1 MKALD
6 NKVRAQRIY
15 KNHMKKI
22 LLSNNDKHDPS
33 KKSGSILRDKAHK
46 LLKPASRIEIHES
59 VMNSSSRLQSLI
71 KDPTANKTD

>member
-33 KKSGSILRDKAHK
+33 KKSSSILSKKAHE
-46 LLKPASRIEIHES
+46 LLKPGSRIEVHES
-59 VMNSSSRLQSLI
+59 VMGSSSRLHNHF
-71 KDPTANKTD
+71 KEPTNKTD

>member
-33 KKSGSILRDKAHK
+33 KKSSSILSKKAHE
-46 LLKPASRIEIHES
+46 LLKPGSRIEVHPE
-59 VMNSSSRLQSLI
+59 RFPGA
-71 KDPTANKTD
+71 DPETRFHI